1 MAVAKYCKGDGPE
14 DKDEFNRSGK
24 ALIADN
30 EVTPNLKL
38 SHTPEGCAQLCDGL
52 TFMFLQGRE
61 ECHCQKAA
69 NEDGECHEMVE
80 NLDVFNKP
88 NAEFILYKILP
99 ED

>member
-80 NLDVFNKP
+80 NLDVFDKP